1 MADVKISQLPAA
13 TTPVDGTEVLPIVQS
28 ATTKQVSI
36 ANLTAGRA
44 MAASSLTLTTPL
56 AVTSGGT
63 GLATTA
69 AGTLLS
75 STALN
80 TISATA
86 TPTLGVAGTTAG
98 SLGLSGSS
106 SGVVTL
112 NTAAAAGT
120 WSLTLP
126 TSGGTNGFILT
137 TNGAGVTTWT
147 NPTALGVDLDVGTT
161 AITGGTTGRVLYNNA
176 GVLGEYAVT
185 GTGSVVL
192 GTSPTFTTSA
202 IFPAGTV
209 SAPGIT
215 TTGDTNTGIYFPAAD
230 TLAITTAGSEDMRFT
245 PEGNV
250 TLNSATFSPT
260 TPGTAGNMAMTGTLA
275 MGSSFLRN
283 RIINGNMQIDQRNAG
298 ASVTPATGGQVFITD
313 RFSAFVTQSTKLT
326 SQQSTTAPTGFVNS
340 LLVTSSS
347 AYSVVA
353 SDRFSVR
360 QGIEGVNCS
369 DLGWGTASAR
379 TVTFSFWVRSSLTG
393 TFGGSLKNSAGN
405 RSYPYTYSISSA
417 DTWEYKTITVPG
429 DTTGTWLTD
438 TTGAGIYIIFG
449 LGTGSTFSG
458 TAGAWAGSNFDN
470 ATGAVSVVG
479 TNGATWYVTG
489 VQLEVGSIATPFER
503 RQYGTELMLCQRY
516 YEVCGYGIGRS
527 ESTSSMSLVCS
538 YAVTKRANPSSIAL
552 YNNTTVTNGAQQLG
566 RSGTNITAI
575 TNTFQATQTNFGVVI
590 NVADTG
596 LTVGAICS
604 TGPVSN
610 IFTAN
615 SEL

>member
-120 WSLTLP
+120 WSMTLP
-126 TSGGTNGFILT
+126 TTGGTDGFILT
-137 TNGAGVTTWT
+137 TNGSGVTSWT

-161 AITGGTTGRVLYNNA
+161 AITGGTSGRVLYNNA

-230 TLAITTAGSEDMRFT
+230 TLGLVTNGTERMRITSGGLVGIGTTSPGGAIGSERLR
-245 PEGNV
+245 V
-250 TLNSATFSPT
+250 
-260 TPGTAGNMAMTGTLA
+260 TGTSTDSWPIA
-275 MGSSFLRN
+275 IEDSAN
-283 RIINGNMQIDQRNAG
+283 TVAAG
-298 ASVTPATGGQVFITD
+298 FYAA
-313 RFSAFVTQSTKLT
+313 
-326 SQQSTTAPTGFVNS
+326 NN
-340 LLVTSSS
+340 
-347 AYSVVA
+347 VA
-353 SDRFSVR
+353 
-360 QGIEGVNCS
+360 GV
-369 DLGWGTASAR
+369 GTASADPFVIR
-379 TVTFSFWVRSSLTG
+379 TGAATVATFDTAGNLGLGVTPSAWATFKAIQVGPSALNLSLSSAGDYGVVGNNIYYNGGWLSSFTGYKPSAYMQISGAHSWYTSSTNGTAGSAVAWSQAMTLDASGRLGIGTSSPVATLSLAYLTG
-393 TFGGSLKNSAGN
+393 NAGGIRLAQTGWNYATRIGAVGLSGDVQYWSANYNFQASTVDSSAQYTSYILQDVGSGFMAFGTSAAANSAPTERARIDSAGN
-405 RSYPYTYSISSA
+405 LLIGMT
-417 DTWEYKTITVPG
+417 
-429 DTTGTWLTD
+429 
-438 TTGAGIYIIFG
+438 
-449 LGTGSTFSG
+449 
-458 TAGAWAGSNFDN
+458 
-470 ATGAVSVVG
+470 
-479 TNGATWYVTG
+479 
-489 VQLEVGSIATPFER
+489 SIAT
-503 RQYGTELMLCQRY
+503 
-516 YEVCGYGIGRS
+516 
-527 ESTSSMSLVCS
+527 SSAKTIHLANATVP
-538 YAVTKRANPSSIAL
+538 TANPTGGGVLYVEAGALKYRGSSG
-552 YNNTTVTNGAQQLG
+552 TVT
-566 RSGTNITAI
+566 TI
-575 TNTFQATQTNFGVVI
+575 
-590 NVADTG
+590 
-596 LTVGAICS
+596 
-604 TGPVSN
+604 
-610 IFTAN
+610 AN
-615 SEL
+615 A

>member
-63 GLATTA
+63 GLATVAQGALLSATAADTISATRTPTLGLAGTA
-69 AGTLLS
+69 AGTL
-75 STALN
+75 
-80 TISATA
+80 
-86 TPTLGVAGTTAG
+86 
-98 SLGLSGSS
+98 GLSGST

-112 NTAAAAGT
+112 QTAAAAGT
-120 WSLTLP
+120 WSMTLP
-126 TSGGTNGFILT
+126 TTGGTNGYILT
-137 TNGAGVTTWT
+137 TNGSGVTTWT

-161 AITGGTTGRVLYNNA
+161 AITGGTSGRVLYNNA

-192 GTSPTFTTSA
+192 GTTPTFTTSA
-202 IFPAGTV
+202 LFPAGTV
-209 SAPGIT
+209 SAPSISVS
-215 TTGDTNTGIYFPAAD
+215 GDTNTGIYFPAAD
-230 TLAITTAGSEDMRFT
+230 TLAIATSGTEDMRFT

-250 TLNSATFSPT
+250 TLNSAAFTPA

-283 RIINGNMQIDQRNAG
+283 RIINGDMRIDQRNAG
-298 ASVTPATGGQVFITD
+298 AAVTSGFIVD
-313 RFSAFVTQSTKLT
+313 RFGSTNSSDGAFSAQQDT
-326 SQQSTTAPTGFVNS
+326 SAPSGFVNS
-340 LLVTSSS
+340 LKVTITTADTSLTTAQNMSF
-347 AYSVVA
+347 YHN
-353 SDRFSVR
+353 
-360 QGIEGVNCS
+360 IEGVNVA
-369 DLGWGTASAR
+369 DLGWGTANAR
-379 TVTFSFWVRSSLTG
+379 TITLSFWVKSTG
-393 TFGGSLKNSAGN
+393 LSYPVTLGGSLRNSASN
-405 RSYPYTYSISSA
+405 RSYPFSYTINAS
-417 DTWEYKTITVPG
+417 DTWEQKTITIPG
-429 DTTGTWLTD
+429 DTTGTWLT
-438 TTGAGIYIIFG
+438 TTGVGVTIFLSLGAGPDR
-449 LGTGSTFSG
+449 SG
-458 TAGAWAGSNFDN
+458 TAGAWNGNNNVTASSIGN
-470 ATGAVSVVG
+470 VVG
-479 TNGATWYVTG
+479 TLNATWFVTG
-489 VQLEVGSIATPFER
+489 VQFEVGSVATPFER
-503 RQYGTELMLCQRY
+503 RQYGTEFMLCQRY

-538 YAVTKRANPSSIAL
+538 YVVTKRANPSSIGL
-552 YNNTTVTNGAQQLG
+552 FGGTTVTNGAQQLG

-575 TNTFQATQTNFGVVI
+575 TNTFQATQTNFGVVV

-596 LTVGAICS
+596 LTAGAICS